1 VQYAVNYSRPLVAL
15 LRDGRL
21 QLDLLKCPAWPEEVA
36 ASQALQAS
44 YVHFPLVVGSGRGR
58 PLDSET
64 GELVDWRKVER
75 LRRQT
80 DTPFVNLHLHLARA
94 DYPDLPYD
102 ADRPDDLARM
112 IAAAVRDV
120 TAVTERFG
128 AEWVVIENIYAH
140 TPATLLA
147 CARPSLIRDVIE
159 ATQTGL
165 LLDISHSRLAA
176 RQLGCGDQP
185 YLDDLPVARLREMHV
200 TGLYRVDQRLV
211 DRLTAAGAN
220 PAEIAPY
227 LGQEIDHAPM
237 TDADWSFF
245 AWALAQIERGEWAA
259 PDIIAFEYGG
269 VSPIW
274 EAVTSTA
281 VLCEQNAAAIVARL
295 S

>member
-1 VQYAVNYSRPLVAL
+1 V
-15 LRDGRL
+15 
-21 QLDLLKCPAWPEEVA
+21 VA
-36 ASQALQAS
+36 ALEIQAS
-44 YVHFPLVVGSGRGR
+44 YVHFPLVIGSGRG
-58 PLDSET
+58 PVDSET
-64 GELVDWRKVER
+64 GQLADWRKVER

-237 TDADWSFF
+237 TGADWSFF

-281 VLCEQNAAAIVARL
+281 VLCEQIPRMRAMIAAAQPL
-295 S
+295 KGN